1 MFHLLHCIYSIG
13 FAQLI
18 VIGSINSRPFSLYR
32 GCRVKLNL
40 LYRHIYL
47 FLISQQIHWFLFI
60 VIVNNTKKK
69 CKDQSCELNY
79 RSAAIPLPVAS
90 STPAAQ
96 TLGWRQEAPRGAMS
110 GRSYSSTDPKADHR
124 TYLWARCNERK
135 LVHDKPD
142 PTRCVCNLLNTS
154 TVYANNE
161 VSLAEVDIYGFD
173 YDYTMAFYY
182 NALNN
187 MIYNTARL
195 PHRYPEGIRLYYY
208 IPSFTARVLFC
219 PPHGLLMKIDTFHYI
234 QLGTV
239 YQGLNPVPDEV
250 LRLCGATH
258 HVPLHQIMKQFMNI
272 FSIPEMT
279 LLAVANDFFIS
290 NDIEYD
296 PEHLIKD
303 VSEAIGMVHI
313 KGYMYKWIM
322 QDLEKYILRGDEPYA
337 FLQCLISHGKKVFLM
352 RMKNQGHMDKGMRFM
367 VGKDWRDFFDGVIVQ
382 PDKPHFF
389 NDCEVSM
396 KPFRCWR
403 GSSVLYFGD
412 CLYSDLAQKQ
422 VLRVV
427 CKKLTVSPFF
437 RLRTKNL
444 FNMASISCVLNYDL
458 SYTFYPLCIP
468 LQHEVPLWMDQIC
481 SGCMKTPFLEEMA
494 HIC

>member
-1 MFHLLHCIYSIG
+1 P
-13 FAQLI
+13 
-18 VIGSINSRPFSLYR
+18 RFSE
-32 GCRVKLNL
+32 
-40 LYRHIYL
+40 
-47 FLISQQIHWFLFI
+47 
-60 VIVNNTKKK
+60 KK

-79 RSAAIPLPVAS
+79 RSAAIPLPAAS

-135 LVHDKPD
+135 QLVHDKW
-142 PTRCVCNLLNTS
+142 TS
-154 TVYANNE
+154 
-161 VSLAEVDIYGFD
+161 GFD

-208 IPSFTARVLFC
+208 IPNFTAR
-219 PPHGLLMKIDTFHYI
+219 GLHYDIQKIDAFHYI

-239 YQGLNPVPDEV
+239 GLNPVPDEV

-258 HVPLHQIMKQFMNI
+258 HVPLHQFCYYGYRMKQFMNI

-322 QDLEKYILRGDEPYA
+322 QDLGEQCWILFVMSSQTTFLFYA
-337 FLQCLISHGKKVFLM
+337 CK
-352 RMKNQGHMDKGMRFM
+352 MDKGMRFM
-367 VGKDWRDFFDGVIVQ
+367 VGKDWRDFFDRVIVQ
-382 PDKPHFF
+382 ADKPHFF

-396 KPFRCWR
+396 KPFRQTFGCCVLYDFLRLTGWR

-412 CLYSDLAQKQ
+412 CLYVTQKQ

-427 CKKLTVSPFF
+427 CKKL
-437 RLRTKNL
+437 TKNL

-468 LQHEVPLWMDQIC
+468 LQHEVPLWMDQIY